1 MRVSYRISNRRAT
14 PQAGTSPSV
23 WIRQTPPD
31 GATRGPIGPSRGY
44 RWVCDTALMDRDIF
58 DAEHDAFRDLVRT
71 FLTKEVTPFHDQWE
85 ADGQVDRA
93 VWRAAGAAGLLG
105 TDVPEEFGGGGVGDF
120 RYNAILTEEIARAG
134 TSGLGFPLQ
143 NDVIAPYLLRLADD
157 EQKKRWLP
165 GFCSGEIITA
175 IAMTEPG
182 TGSDLQGIATTAR
195 KQDDGSWILN
205 GSKTFITNGIHAD
218 LVIVVAKTDPDA
230 GARGFSLL
238 VVERGMEGFERG
250 RRLKK
255 VGMKAQDTAE
265 LSFTDVH
272 VPAANLLGQEGQGFI
287 YLMQNL
293 AQERLSIAVGSIA
306 GAAQALE
313 LTLRYVKDRTA
324 FGKPVAAFQNTRFEL
339 AEMDTEITVTQ
350 VFVDRCI
357 RQHVEGEL
365 SVADAAK
372 AKWWAS
378 DVLKRVVDRCVQLHG
393 GYGYMLEYPIA
404 KAFVDSRVQA
414 IFGGTNEIMKEIIG
428 RSLIG

>member
-1 MRVSYRISNRRAT
+1 M
-14 PQAGTSPSV
+14 Q
-23 WIRQTPPD
+23 
-31 GATRGPIGPSRGY
+31 
-44 RWVCDTALMDRDIF
+44 RDIF
-58 DAEHDAFRDLVRT
+58 DSDHDAFRDTVRT
-71 FLTKEVTPFHDQWE
+71 FLAKEVLPHHDGWE
-85 ADGQVDRA
+85 ADGHVDRA
-93 VWRAAGAAGLLG
+93 VWKAAGAAGLLG
-105 TDVPEEFGGGGVGDF
+105 TDVPEEFGGGGVEDF
-120 RYNAILTEEIARAG
+120 RYNCVVTEEISRAG

-143 NDVIAPYLLRLADD
+143 NDVIAPYLLRLATP

-182 TGSDLQGIATTAR
+182 TGSDLQGIATTAK
-195 KQDDGSWILN
+195 KQDDGSWLLN
-205 GSKTFITNGIHAD
+205 GAKTFITNGILSD
-218 LVIVVAKTDPDA
+218 LVIVVAKTDPEA

-238 VVERGMEGFERG
+238 VVERGLAGFERG
-250 RRLKK
+250 RNLNK

-265 LSFTDVH
+265 LSFTDVR
-272 VPAANLLGQEGQGFI
+272 VPAENLLGEEGQGFI

-293 AQERLSIAVGSIA
+293 AQERLSIAVGSVA
-306 GAAQALE
+306 GAARALE
-313 LTLRYVKDRTA
+313 LTLDYVKERKA
-324 FGKPVAAFQNTRFEL
+324 FGKPVSAFQNTRFEL
-339 AEMDTEITVTQ
+339 AEMDTEVTVTQ

-365 SVADAAK
+365 SISDAAK

-404 KAFVDSRVQA
+404 KAFVDSRVQS
-414 IFGGTNEIMKEIIG
+414 IYGGTNEIMKEIIG